1 MEDCVTM
8 AVVAV
13 IRIKGHVGIRP
24 DIKKTLESLKLDKAF
39 KAALFNESDV
49 LYGMLKKAQR
59 YLTWGTPNKQTILT
73 LLKKAGVGGEDV
85 ETLAEKL
92 AKGEEKLSTP
102 VYVSLHPPS
111 QGFKNTVKRSYRY
124 KGEYGDRG
132 EAINDLIRRMV

>member
-1 MEDCVTM
+1 MAIV
-8 AVVAV
+8 AVV
-13 IRIKGHVGIRP
+13 RIKGHVGTAP
-24 DIKKTLESLKLDKAF
+24 DVRKTLESLKLDEAF
-39 KAALFNESDV
+39 KAALFNETDTLV
-49 LYGMLKKAQR
+49 GMLKKAQR
-59 YLTWGTPNKQTILT
+59 YLTWGNPNKQTILT
-73 LLKKAGVGGEDV
+73 LLKKAGIDGENL